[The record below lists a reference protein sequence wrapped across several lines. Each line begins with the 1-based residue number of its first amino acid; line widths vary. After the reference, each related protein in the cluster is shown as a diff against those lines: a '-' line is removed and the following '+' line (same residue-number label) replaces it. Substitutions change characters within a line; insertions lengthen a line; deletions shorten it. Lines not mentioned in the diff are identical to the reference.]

1 MNREHLSALMD
12 GELDPSLEPA
22 MLTRMKEEGELARIW
37 NEYHLI
43 GDVLRERGIG
53 NVCVGERVA
62 RALEAEPTVLAPR
75 RSRAVTGPT
84 RWLAV
89 AAAVAAVAVS
99 TWTLQRAE
107 VPSGQRMA
115 SNDVPA
121 AATPAVPV
129 VHAAEADPYVAMHRQ
144 WSPLSGFQ
152 TVDYAADTVA
162 SR

>member
-12 GELDPSLEPA
+12 GELDPSLEPSVMA
-22 MLTRMKEEGELARIW
+22 QMKDAGELAKIW

-43 GDVLRERGIG
+43 GDMLREKGID
-53 NVCVGERVA
+53 NIRVGERVA
-62 RALEAEPTVLAPR
+62 QALAAEPTVLVPR
-75 RSRAVTGPT
+75 RQSPAGQAT

-99 TWTLQRAE
+99 TWTLQRPE
-107 VPSGQRMA
+107 VPSDQRVA
-115 SNDVPA
+115 RNEVPA
-121 AATPAVPV
+121 AAPAP
-129 VHAAEADPYVAMHRQ
+129 AAQTAEAEHYVAMHRQ

-152 TVDYAADTVA
+152 TVDYAAGTVA

>member
-12 GELDPSLEPA
+12 GELDPSLETTVWA
-22 MLTRMKEEGELARIW
+22 RMKDEGELARIW

-43 GDVLRERGIG
+43 GDVLREKGIG
-53 NVCVGERVA
+53 NIRLGERVA
-62 RALEAEPTVLAPR
+62 QALSTEPTVLAPR
-75 RSRAVTGPT
+75 RFGVAGQPT

-99 TWTLQRAE
+99 TWTLQRPEASPSQMVARNE
-107 VPSGQRMA
+107 VPAES
-115 SNDVPA
+115 PA
-121 AATPAVPV
+121 PSPP
-129 VHAAEADPYVAMHRQ
+129 AEAEHYVAMHRQ

-152 TVDYAADTVA
+152 TVDYAAGTVA